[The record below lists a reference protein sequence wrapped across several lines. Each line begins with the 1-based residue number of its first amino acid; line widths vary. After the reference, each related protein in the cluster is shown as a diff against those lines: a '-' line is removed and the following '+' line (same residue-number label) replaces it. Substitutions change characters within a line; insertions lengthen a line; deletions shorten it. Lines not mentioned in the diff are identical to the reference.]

1 MLFAPD
7 WTADTAHLSAT
18 EPAPARELFA
28 RWTLDLIDRDEA
40 EAALH
45 RARVGTDE
53 FPDYATGWYMR
64 ARAEAALRRHAEA
77 RISAERCLALEPEF
91 FAAWKL
97 LETINTHAGHPL
109 AALSA
114 QSRLHDLFGNR
125 TCEST
130 SESTQKP
137 RAGSNESPEDLK
149 KGTETE
155 SSAALTPT
163 RLVLRKSAPS
173 VGAFE
178 TPTLAEVYRRQGLF
192 DRALEV
198 YRRILER
205 HPDDAGAQAMVAKLE
220 NEMRTGRHKQGRA

>member
-28 RWTLDLIDRDEA
+28 RWTSDLLNRDEA
-40 EAALH
+40 DAALH
-45 RARVGTDE
+45 RARAGTDE

-64 ARAEAALRRHAEA
+64 ARAEDMLRRHDEA
-77 RISAERCLALEPEF
+77 RISAERCLALEPDF
-91 FAAWKL
+91 FAAWGL
-97 LETINTHAGHPL
+97 LETINTHADHPL
-109 AALSA
+109 AAQSA
-114 QSRLHDLFGNR
+114 RSRLDDLFGN
-125 TCEST
+125 TPEET
-130 SESTQKP
+130 SSEGDK
-137 RAGSNESPEDLK
+137 
-149 KGTETE
+149 E
-155 SSAALTPT
+155 SSDDLRDSTHSKRPEALTPT

-173 VGAFE
+173 VGTFE

-192 DRALEV
+192 DRALDV

-220 NEMRTGRHKQGRA
+220 NEMRSGRHKQEPA